1 MTTQVAPAAP
11 KSTFATLIDSF
22 AKLTA
27 IIAAI
32 AYFFG
37 WVFTNAYYRHF
48 QIEPSLLGI
57 GWHDV
62 LAQTGTVAS
71 SYAGRVEWR
80 SLLAA
85 AIVVLSAFAVARLIF
100 DVIGVSLTRTL
111 SEFSWVIALF
121 LLCLPVL
128 YGTSWLAKRAAL
140 EEAKRQR
147 VSNADKSFVIFRGEK
162 GCDASGAL
170 KTFNDKR
177 DLILLKATK
186 EWFVFY
192 ATWGVPVEV
201 DGERMYPAIRVFH
214 VASSCIASIDSAIN
228 HPAID

>member
-1 MTTQVAPAAP
+1 MTTQAAPAAP
-11 KSTFATLIDSF
+11 KSTLATLIDSF

-27 IIAAI
+27 IFAAI

-71 SYAGRVEWR
+71 SYAGRIDWR
-80 SLLAA
+80 SLFAA
-85 AIVVLSAFAVARLIF
+85 AIVALAVFVAIKVVL
-100 DVIGVSLTRTL
+100 DVIGVSLTRAF
-111 SEFSWVIALF
+111 SEFNWVIALF

-147 VSNADKSFVIFRGEK
+147 VSNADKSFVLFREEK
-162 GCDASGAL
+162 GCDARGAL
-170 KTFNDKR
+170 KIFNDKR
-177 DLILLKATK
+177 GLILLKATK
-186 EWFVFY
+186 DWFVLY
-192 ATWGVPVEV
+192 ATWGEPVEEH
-201 DGERMYPAIRVFH
+201 GERKFPAIRVFH
-214 VASSCIASIDSAIN
+214 VAASCIASIDSVIN